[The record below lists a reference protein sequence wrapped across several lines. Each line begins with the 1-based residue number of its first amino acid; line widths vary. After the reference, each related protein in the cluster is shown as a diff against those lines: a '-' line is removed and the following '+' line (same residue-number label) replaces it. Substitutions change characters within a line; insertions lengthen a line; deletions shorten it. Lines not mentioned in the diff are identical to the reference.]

1 MSGGNEGPSG
11 EGGTAEPR
19 KRRTR
24 QVPAR
29 ETLARLKTLL
39 QARIGDL
46 EKEIDTLSAAA
57 GASSSEKDIRAM
69 NTLVRT
75 LEKVLELERKDRAHR
90 RKRRHAHRA
99 LDDTEREALAGR
111 LEALERQRRDS
122 DDASR
127 SAGGQS

>member
-1 MSGGNEGPSG
+1 MSGGSEGPSG
-11 EGGTAEPR
+11 EGGTAETR

-24 QVPAR
+24 QVPTR
-29 ETLARLKTLL
+29 ETLARLKALL

-99 LDDTEREALAGR
+99 LDDSEREALASR
-111 LEALERQRRDS
+111 LEALERQRRDG